1 MSNQTPG
8 RVITNKLITPAII
21 LGGFVA
27 LIWLLEI
34 IDTLLL
40 NQSLNR
46 LGIWPRHLIGLR
58 GILFMPFLHGDLGHV
73 AANTFPF
80 LFLGAI
86 VMLRSVRDFV
96 IVTLTTMLFSGI
108 VLWLFGNER
117 AIYIGASGLV
127 FGYFGFLLL
136 RSYFDRSVQ
145 SIAIALVIFLLYG
158 GLIFGL
164 FPQQPGV
171 SWGAHLSG
179 FVGGALAAW
188 FIARSRP
195 GRSPIIDAPDFQH
208 LPTEPEDNIA
218 DQIHIL

>member
-73 AANTFPF
+73 AANTLPF

-171 SWGAHLSG
+171 SWGAI
-179 FVGGALAAW
+179 FVPVA
-188 FIARSRP
+188 ITSK
-195 GRSPIIDAPDFQH
+195 S
-208 LPTEPEDNIA
+208 
-218 DQIHIL
+218 